1 MGSSSRRRRLR
12 PGPVAAGPGRGR
24 ARLRPGFSQPGPAGA
39 VAAGPGWRC
48 TAPRVT
54 EIGRVPR
61 RDRFG
66 SAPRSVPA
74 SSLSAAGPKTTE
86 QPSNGPDAGRVFTV
100 WDRRGS
106 ARRRPGARPRDSK
119 DRSKALRPAP
129 TRLPRIV
136 NPHPALRTPPPADRR
151 PSTDARR
158 LAAQTQ
164 IAHQQAAPSRK
175 FKHGILP
182 DPKMRMREKQPNTP

>member
-1 MGSSSRRRRLR
+1 MSWGVV
-12 PGPVAAGPGRGR
+12 PDGAGCGR
-24 ARLRPGFSQPGPAGA
+24 ARSRPGFSQPGPAGA
-39 VAAGPGWRC
+39 VAAGPGRRR

-74 SSLSAAGPKTTE
+74 RSLSAAGPKTTGRL
-86 QPSNGPDAGRVFTV
+86 PNGPDAGRVFTL
-100 WDRRGS
+100 WGRRGS
-106 ARRRPGARPRDSK
+106 ARRRAGARPRDSK

-175 FKHGILP
+175 FKHRILP
-182 DPKMRMREKQPNTP
+182 DPNIRMRQKHSNTP